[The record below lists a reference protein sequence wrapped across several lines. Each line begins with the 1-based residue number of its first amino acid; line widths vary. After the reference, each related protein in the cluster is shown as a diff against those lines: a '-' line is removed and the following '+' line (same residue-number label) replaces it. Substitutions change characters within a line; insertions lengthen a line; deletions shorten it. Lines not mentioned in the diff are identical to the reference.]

1 MDLDQCRL
9 RYRSSKVSRA
19 LNPMHRMVRS
29 RYFAFSALGLVV
41 MLGNCGGLISTWS
54 YVATGKIEI
63 ANLPRCNAD

>member
-1 MDLDQCRL
+1 
-9 RYRSSKVSRA
+9 
-19 LNPMHRMVRS
+19 MHRMVRS